1 MKPRTTLIFVGIFV
15 ALLAYVYFG
24 ELRRPAPA
32 DTALTP
38 TPLPILIA
46 PADQVVGLTV
56 RGSGKE
62 TRLTRPAGGEWKLEA
77 PQPGPADNTRVN
89 QLLDRLATLNP
100 TRSLTDTTSLEDYG
114 LAQPALEVTLT
125 LADGSTQVLQV
136 GSENPQQTA
145 YYAQVQGRPGV
156 HLIAALTA
164 ESAKQMLDTPPV
176 PPTPTPTATA
186 TPPSTTTPTP
196 EGTAAPTATPA
207 G

>member
-1 MKPRTTLIFVGIFV
+1 MKPRTTLILVGVFL

-24 ELRRPAPA
+24 EMRRPAPSDA
-32 DTALTP
+32 AVTP
-38 TPLPILIA
+38 TPAPILII
-46 PADQVVGLTV
+46 PPDQVVGITV

-62 TRLTRPAGGEWKLEA
+62 TVLTRPAGGEWKLEA
-77 PQPGPADNTRVN
+77 PQPGPVDTTRVGQFLN
-89 QLLDRLATLNP
+89 RLATLNP

-114 LAQPALEVTLT
+114 LAQPAIEVTLT
-125 LADGSTQVLQV
+125 LADGSKQVLQI

-145 YYAQVQGRPGV
+145 YYARVQGREGV

-186 TPPSTTTPTP
+186 TATPAA
-196 EGTAAPTATPA
+196 TAAPTATPA